1 MKFRKSLLMLMLFSF
16 VAALEAE
23 DLTEITILASRDRPA
38 ALRSPVQQ
46 VGAAELADSKVLTVN
61 EALRK
66 LPGVLARDE
75 EGLGLRPNIGIRG
88 LNPTR
93 SSKVLLLE
101 DGLPL
106 SFAPYGDNASYFHPA
121 LERFERIELL
131 KNAGQIAFG
140 PQTIGGI
147 INYIS
152 APTPDALQGRLAAR
166 GGNLGL
172 RALDLE
178 LGDRFEEQG
187 TGWRLDATH
196 KHSRGSRRN
205 IELDAADVGLKI
217 EQVLTESQ
225 SLTLRVNGYRERS
238 QVPYSGLTLAEYR
251 EDPRGNPFVND
262 FFEIDRHAM
271 ALVHGLQISEG
282 TALRTALY
290 HTRLQ
295 RDWWRQASNSRQRP
309 NDASDPDCGDMR
321 NLLSRCGNEGRVRG
335 YRTLGIE
342 PRLQIDGDLSIGILA
357 GIEWRALA
365 GLRHHREWQ
374 ERLQLNGDTPRARSA
389 GIGINAGMREN
400 NLRRVEANSGFIE
413 ATLNHRST
421 SVTAGLRYENIRY
434 AREDRLRGTAG
445 NTNLNVIVPGI
456 ALSRQ
461 LTDELVLFAG
471 VHKGFAPPRV
481 EDAIANNGT
490 AVELDGEYS
499 WNTELG
505 LRWRI
510 AAESQLEVTL
520 FDMDFANQVIPASL
534 AGGANATLTNGGR
547 TLHRGVELLGEWRAR
562 DFIEPLATLRPRVR
576 LAANWLRDAQ
586 FGDARPATII
596 DGSLIAVGGNR
607 LPYASPFLVT
617 LTIGGEWANGLSAQ
631 IEGHYVGSM
640 YTDDL
645 NTIAMSSDGQ
655 RGRLAG
661 HATWNLALNYRA
673 SEQLEWF
680 AGAKNVADRLYIAD
694 LSRGIVP
701 GPARQLQAG
710 FEYRF

>member
-1 MKFRKSLLMLMLFSF
+1 MKLRNSLSVLIFLCFSKA
-16 VAALEAE
+16 VYAE
-23 DLTEITILASRDRPA
+23 ELTEITILASRDRPVT
-38 ALRSPVQQ
+38 LRSPVQQ
-46 VGAAELADSKVLTVN
+46 VSAAELAESKVLTVN

-93 SSKVLLLE
+93 SAKVLLLE

-106 SFAPYGDNASYFHPA
+106 AFAPYGDNASYFHPA

-152 APTPDALQGRLAAR
+152 APTPDRARGRIAAR
-166 GGNLGL
+166 GGNHGL

-178 LGDRFEEQG
+178 LGDRFAEQAG
-187 TGWRLDATH
+187 GWRLDATH

-205 IELDAADVGLKI
+205 IELDAGDVGLKI
-217 EQVLTESQ
+217 EQALTASQ
-225 SLTLRVNGYRERS
+225 SLTLRLNGYRERS

-262 FFEIDRHAM
+262 FFAIDRQAM
-271 ALVHGLQISEG
+271 AMIHGLRASE
-282 TALRTALY
+282 TVTLRTALY

-295 RDWWRQASNSRQRP
+295 RDWWRQSSTSRQRP
-309 NDASDPDCGDMR
+309 NDATDPACGDMR
-321 NLLSRCGNEGRVRG
+321 NLLSSCGNEGRVRG

-342 PRLQIDGDLSIGILA
+342 PRLQIDGVN
-357 GIEWRALA
+357 WRALA
-365 GLRHHREWQ
+365 GVRHHREWQ
-374 ERLQLNGDTPRARSA
+374 ERLQLNGDTPRARSV
-389 GIGINAGMREN
+389 GSGINGGVREDN
-400 NLRRVEANSGFIE
+400 RRRVVANSGFVE
-413 ATLNHRST
+413 TTLSYRST
-421 SVTAGLRYENIRY
+421 AVTAGLRYEDIRY
-434 AREDRLRGTAG
+434 ARADRLRGTAG
-445 NTNLNVIVPGI
+445 TTALNTWVPGF
-456 ALSRQ
+456 AVTQQ
-461 LTDELVLFAG
+461 LPKEIILFAG

-481 EDAIANNGT
+481 EDAIANDGT

-505 LRWRI
+505 MRWRI
-510 AAESQLEVTL
+510 DAEAQLEVTF

-534 AGGANATLTNGGR
+534 AGGGNATLTNGGR
-547 TLHRGVELLGEWRAR
+547 TRHRGVELLGEWRAH
-562 DFIEPLATLRPRVR
+562 DFIEPLAGLRPRVR
-576 LAANWLRDAQ
+576 VAANWLREAK
-586 FGDARPATII
+586 FVGDRLAAAN
-596 DGSLIAVGGNR
+596 DGSLLSISGNR
-607 LPYASPFLVT
+607 LPYAARQLVT
-617 LTIGGEWANGLSAQ
+617 LTVGGEWANGFSAQ
-631 IEGHYVGSM
+631 VEGHYVGSM
-640 YTDDL
+640 YADDL
-645 NTIAMSSDGQ
+645 NTVAVSSDGQ

-661 HATWNLALNYRA
+661 HAIWNLAVNYRA

-694 LSRGIVP
+694 RSRGIVP
-701 GPARQLQAG
+701 GPSRQLQAG

>member
-1 MKFRKSLLMLMLFSF
+1 LYCSGEHPVKLHKCLFGTVFFCLLSS
-16 VAALEAE
+16 AGAE
-23 DLTEITILASRDRPA
+23 KLAEITILASRDRPA
-38 ALRSPVQQ
+38 MLRSPVQH
-46 VGAAELADSKVLTVN
+46 VGAAELAESKVLTVN

-152 APTPDALQGRLAAR
+152 APTPDRAQGRVAAR

-178 LGDRFEEQG
+178 LGDRVDGLG

-205 IELDAADVGLKI
+205 IELDAGDVGVKI
-217 EQVLTESQ
+217 EQELSESQ
-225 SLTLRVNGYRERS
+225 SLTLRLSGYRERS

-262 FFEIDRHAM
+262 FFDIDRQAV
-271 ALVHGLQISEG
+271 ALVHGLQANDSV
-282 TALRTALY
+282 TLRTAVY

-295 RDWWRQASNSRQRP
+295 RDWWRQSSNSRQRP
-309 NDASDPDCGDMR
+309 NDATDPACGDMR
-321 NLLSRCGNEGRVRG
+321 NLLSGCGNEGRVRS

-342 PRLQIDGDLSIGILA
+342 PRLQIDGVN
-357 GIEWRALA
+357 WRALV

-374 ERLQLNGDTPRARSA
+374 ERLQLHGDTPRARSA
-389 GIGINAGMREN
+389 GIGINGGVRED

-413 ATLNHRST
+413 TTLSYQST
-421 SVTAGLRYENIRY
+421 SVTAGLRYEDIRY
-434 AREDRLRGTAG
+434 AREDRLRGTSGTTA
-445 NTNLNVIVPGI
+445 LKVLIPGI
-456 ALSRQ
+456 AVSQQ
-461 LTDELVLFAG
+461 LTNEIVMFAG

-490 AVELDGEYS
+490 AVELDSEYS

-505 LRWRI
+505 LRWQI
-510 AAESQLEVTL
+510 DAESQLELTF

-534 AGGANATLTNGGR
+534 AGGGNATLTNGGR
-547 TLHRGVELLGEWRAR
+547 TQHRGVELLGEWRSR
-562 DFIEPLATLRPRVR
+562 DFVESFANLRPRVR
-576 LAANWLRDAQ
+576 LAANWLRDAE
-586 FGDARPATII
+586 FGRSRLATAS
-596 DGSLIAVGGNR
+596 DGSVVPVSGNR
-607 LPYASPFLVT
+607 LPYAARHL
-617 LTIGGEWANGLSAQ
+617 LTMTVGGEWANGLSVQ
-631 IEGHYVGSM
+631 IEGHYVSAM
-640 YTDDL
+640 YADDL
-645 NTIAMSSDGQ
+645 NTVALSSDGQ

-661 HATWNLALNYRA
+661 HAIWNLALNYRA

-701 GPARQLQAG
+701 GPSRQLQAG
-710 FEYRF
+710 FEYRY